1 MKALPHNA
9 VDVLFIA
16 DSARLSPEAKKSLR
30 QAARLAKASDGKV
43 AVTGFAA
50 ITSRGSSYE
59 KSVAQRRALAVAR
72 YLRAQGVKTWIYYQ
86 GLSGRQGLA
95 FDGDPRRVEIRIL
108 K

>member
-1 MKALPHNA
+1 LLGRSLDKE
-9 VDVLFIA
+9 VLFIA
-16 DSARLSPEAKKSLR
+16 DSAKLSPQAKKSLR

-50 ITSRGSSYE
+50 MSGRGSAYE
-59 KSVAQRRALAVAR
+59 KSVAQKRALAVAR
-72 YLRAQGVKTWIYYQ
+72 YLRAQGFDDWIYYQ

-108 K
+108 N

>member
-1 MKALPHNA
+1 
-9 VDVLFIA
+9 
-16 DSARLSPEAKKSLR
+16 LR

-50 ITSRGSSYE
+50 MTNRGRAYE
-59 KSVAQRRALAVAR
+59 KSVAQKRALAVAR
-72 YLRAQGVKTWIYYQ
+72 YLRAQGFNDWIYYQ

-108 K
+108 N